1 MSEKLK
7 VPKHIGII
15 PDGNRRWARK
25 RHLPAIEGH
34 RQGYR
39 TARNIAS
46 RAMDMGVDYV
56 SIYGFS
62 TENWK
67 RPPEEV
73 TALMGLLEWI
83 TAKKEIRSIDREDIR
98 VRFAGREQ
106 GLDSSIVEALRDAE
120 ERTKDN
126 QKGQLVMCI
135 NYGGRA
141 EITDAM
147 KAIAEEGIAPEDINE
162 DTIANHLYLPDV
174 PPADMVI
181 RSGEQRTSNF
191 LPWQAAYAELMFS
204 DKLWPDFT
212 NDDLEGFIEDFSIRQ
227 RRFGE

>member
-15 PDGNRRWARK
+15 PDGNRRWAK
-25 RHLPAIEGH
+25 ERHLPPIEGH

-39 TARNIAS
+39 TARKIAS
-46 RAMDMGVDYV
+46 SAMDRGVDYV

-67 RPPEEV
+67 RPPDEV
-73 TALMGLLEWI
+73 TALMGLLKWI
-83 TAKKEIRSIDREDIR
+83 AKREVRTIDREDIR
-98 VRFAGREQ
+98 VRFAGREE
-106 GLDSSIVEALRDAE
+106 GLDTDVVEALRDAE

-135 NYGGRA
+135 NYGGQA
-141 EITDAM
+141 EIADAV
-147 KAIAEEGIAPEDINE
+147 KAIAAEGIEPDDIDE
-162 DTIANHLYLPDV
+162 ETVASHLYLPDV
-174 PPADMVI
+174 PPVDMVI
-181 RSGEQRTSNF
+181 RSGEQRMSNF
-191 LPWQAAYAELMFS
+191 MPWQAAYAELMFS

-212 NDDLEGFIEDFSIRQ
+212 PADLEVCIEDFSARQ